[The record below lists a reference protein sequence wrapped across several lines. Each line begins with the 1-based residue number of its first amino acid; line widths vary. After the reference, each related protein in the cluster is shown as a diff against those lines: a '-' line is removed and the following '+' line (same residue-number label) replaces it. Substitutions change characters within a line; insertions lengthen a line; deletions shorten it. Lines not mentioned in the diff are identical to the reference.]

1 MYFNSLEQILNQ
13 LEQQPGWEKF
23 CEYRQL
29 LKCWQNTVSSNTA
42 QHTRPL
48 YIERQILWVAT
59 SSAAR
64 AQELSFQRYS
74 LLKKLD
80 RQLPFALKDIR
91 FSSSNWHQAT
101 ELNCTQQ
108 TLFKISN
115 QQKSKINLSNS
126 QVGKKKLENNPGK
139 LLQVTSPSKKAKAA
153 AERLLH
159 TIKQNSNAFIVCP
172 NCNSPTPIEEIERW
186 SLCYHCVAQKW
197 SQEYRPPTFP
207 ESK

>member
-1 MYFNSLEQILNQ
+1 LYFNSLEQILNQ

-80 RQLPFALKDIR
+80 QQLPFALKDIR

-126 QVGKKKLENNPGK
+126 PAGTKKLENNPGK

-159 TIKQNSNAFIVCP
+159 SIKQNSTAFITCP
-172 NCNSPTPIEEIERW
+172 NCDSPTPIEEIERW

-197 SQEYRPPTFP
+197 SQKYRPPTFP

>member
-80 RQLPFALKDIR
+80 QQLPFALKDIR

-101 ELNCTQQ
+101 ELNFTQQ

-159 TIKQNSNAFIVCP
+159 TIKQNSTAFIACP
-172 NCNSPTPIEEIERW
+172 NCNSPTPIKEIERW